1 MVKEEEKTIEEK
13 DKEDLEKDKAEL
25 QKKKE
30 DKKPVN
36 EKQIKWFIITLVIIV
51 VAILG
56 GNYLLSESKEI
67 DYIGLT
73 FEKKRFNDFFIYTV
87 QLVGVNVNAKP
98 INFQFNLRNDPRT
111 NDVPIEKNIIIHDKD
126 RPVYVALNLSSNIQE
141 CGSVPL
147 VALGQF
153 ISGMNYEPITAITT
167 KEEADEMGKLYST
180 CGNNIGSTVLLIT
193 AADKTEIVVSKE
205 NNECYEIRVN
215 NCELEEAIEKAE
227 LSILSELTGVPL
239 T

>member
-126 RPVYVALNLSSNIQE
+126 RPVYVAL
-141 CGSVPL
+141 
-147 VALGQF
+147 
-153 ISGMNYEPITAITT
+153 
-167 KEEADEMGKLYST
+167 
-180 CGNNIGSTVLLIT
+180 
-193 AADKTEIVVSKE
+193 
-205 NNECYEIRVN
+205 
-215 NCELEEAIEKAE
+215 
-227 LSILSELTGVPL
+227 
-239 T
+239 